1 MPHYEADMMPST
13 PDDFRDF
20 VVVESHDESVVG
32 IEGGNI
38 RFLSAKVEARET
50 ELIPKSAE
58 FNLPYD

>member
-1 MPHYEADMMPST
+1 MRAT

-32 IEGGNI
+32 IEGGDI
-38 RFLSAKVEARET
+38 VFLEAKVEARET
-50 ELIPKSAE
+50 ELIRKGAD